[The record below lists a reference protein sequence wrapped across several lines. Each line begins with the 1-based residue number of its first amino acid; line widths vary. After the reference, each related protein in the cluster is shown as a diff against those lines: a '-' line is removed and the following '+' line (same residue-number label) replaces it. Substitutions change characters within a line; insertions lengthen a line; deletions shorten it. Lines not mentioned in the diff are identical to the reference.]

1 MKLTLFN
8 PIFHVETNEVYRMD
22 VTAFEAQKY
31 RVEDIEGFDTTSS
44 EKLRG
49 QVLFF
54 EAKSC
59 GVRSCFL
66 HLMQNERPDPAAF

>member
-44 EKLRG
+44 ECQLE
-49 QVLFF
+49 LF
-54 EAKSC
+54 
-59 GVRSCFL
+59 
-66 HLMQNERPDPAAF
+66 PP